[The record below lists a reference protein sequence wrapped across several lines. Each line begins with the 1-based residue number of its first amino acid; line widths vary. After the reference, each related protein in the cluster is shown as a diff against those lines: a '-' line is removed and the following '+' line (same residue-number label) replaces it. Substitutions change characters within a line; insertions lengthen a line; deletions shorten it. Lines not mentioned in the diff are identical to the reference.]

1 MSPAN
6 DLSSLFMFS
15 KTYLIVLFIFARVSF
30 ISIYFC
36 SDLYDFF
43 PSANFGGFCGHFPLF
58 LGSLGVRLGCLFDVL
73 FIS

>member
-15 KTYLIVLFIFARVSF
+15 KKYLIVLFIFARVSF

-43 PSANFGGFCGHFPLF
+43 PSANFGGFVAIFLF
-58 LGSLGVRLGCLFDVL
+58 F
-73 FIS
+73 

>member
-6 DLSSLFMFS
+6 DLSILFMFS
-15 KTYLIVLFIFARVSF
+15 KTYLIVLLIFARVSF

-43 PSANFGGFCGHFPLF
+43 PSAHFGGFVAIFLF
-58 LGSLGVRLGCLFDVL
+58 F
-73 FIS
+73 

>member
-43 PSANFGGFCGHFPLF
+43 PSANFEGFVAIFLF
-58 LGSLGVRLGCLFDVL
+58 F
-73 FIS
+73 

>member
-43 PSANFGGFCGHFPLF
+43 PSANFGGFVAIFLF
-58 LGSLGVRLGCLFDVL
+58 F
-73 FIS
+73 